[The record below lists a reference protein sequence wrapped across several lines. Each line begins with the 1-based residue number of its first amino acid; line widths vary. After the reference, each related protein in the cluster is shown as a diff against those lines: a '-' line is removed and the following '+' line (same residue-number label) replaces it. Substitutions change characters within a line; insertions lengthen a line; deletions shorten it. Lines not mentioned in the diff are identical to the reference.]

1 MEIFIQ
7 SVLNESKNKKIN
19 PIWII
24 SLFTVVSLIV
34 ILYITENLIGI
45 EDFSDYVSIPLYI
58 IIPGILVMLSILAL
72 TQSHKIKEISK
83 WSLLFLALSFTSS
96 LAAEQTWN
104 LYEHVLDI
112 DPYPSIADLFYLSA
126 PILMFISLVIFLRPI
141 SHKIPKKNILF
152 AITVSTLVLVPSM
165 IITLDASIEDNT
177 IEIMIAL
184 AYPIVGAIL
193 IIPAVIAILFSIQ
206 NEKNFFWLMIIIGI
220 VVVFAADTIFLFLV
234 IDDSY
239 QDGHPVDILWITGY
253 TIWAFMMYHI
263 LHNSRKIKSDESNG
277 DYKIGKFQKFGV
289 IITLAL
295 VNISIAIILIGMNY
309 FLGKENTIL
318 SYFSWFLMITVIIFS
333 GIIISLNSKLNKT
346 LQSRTI
352 KLEKISDDLIKAERF
367 SAIGELSSK
376 ISHDIR
382 NPLSVI
388 KVATDMISIKTKKIE
403 GVGIEENVDMINK
416 AISRI
421 VHQIDDV
428 LGFLRTKQKNLENN
442 SLENIVD
449 DSLKGMEIPA
459 QIMIKKD
466 LKQIEFVSDYFQIQT
481 MLTNIILNAVQ
492 SLGNKG
498 EITISSKKINN
509 DIIIEISDSGKG
521 VSEEDIENIFKPLF
535 TTKQRGTGLGLSSC
549 QTIIK
554 SHNGIITYSNNPSTF
569 KIVIPKLEIGKKDV
583 K

>member
-1 MEIFIQ
+1 LIQ
-7 SVLNESKNKKIN
+7 KLTENTN
-19 PIWII
+19 PIWVI
-24 SLFTVVSLIV
+24 SPVVIVVLIV
-34 ILYITENLIGI
+34 ILYLANNLVGI
-45 EDFSDYVSIPLYI
+45 ENFSDYISLPLYI
-58 IIPGILVMLSILAL
+58 IIPGILVLLSILAL
-72 TQSHKIKEISK
+72 TQSHKIKEISRG
-83 WSLLFLALSFTSS
+83 SLLFLALSFIAS

-104 LYEHVLDI
+104 FYEHVLDI
-112 DPYPSIADLFYLSA
+112 DPYPSIADFFYLSA
-126 PILMFISLVIFLRPI
+126 PILMFVSLVIFLKPI
-141 SHKIPKKNILF
+141 NHKIPKKNILF
-152 AITVSTLVLVPSM
+152 AIMVSTVVLVPSI
-165 IITLDASIEDNT
+165 IITWNAGVEDHP
-177 IEIMIAL
+177 IEIAIAL

-206 NEKNFFWLMIIIGI
+206 GKKNFFWLMIMIGI
-220 VVVFAADTIFLFLV
+220 IVVFTADTIFLFLV

-239 QDGHPVDILWITGY
+239 QDGHPVDILWVAGY

-277 DYKIGKFQKFGV
+277 VYKVEKFQKFGV
-289 IITLAL
+289 VMTLVL
-295 VNISIAIILIGMNY
+295 VNISIAIILISMNY
-309 FLGKENTIL
+309 FLDEENTTL
-318 SYFSWFLMITVIIFS
+318 SYFSWFLMIIVIIFS

-346 LQSRTI
+346 LQTRTI
-352 KLEKISDDLIKAERF
+352 KLEEMSDDLIKAERF
-367 SAIGELSSK
+367 SAIGELASK

-388 KVATDMISIKTKKIE
+388 KVASDMISMKTKEIE
-403 GVGIEENVDMINK
+403 GVEIEENVLMINR

-428 LGFLRTKQKNLENN
+428 LGFLRTKEKELENN
-442 SLENIVD
+442 SLENIVN

-459 QIMIKKD
+459 QIIIKKD
-466 LKQIEFVSDYFQIQT
+466 LKQIKFVSDYFQIQT

-492 SLGNKG
+492 SLGDKG
-498 EITISSKKINN
+498 EIVISAKKISN
-509 DIIIEISDSGKG
+509 DTIIKISDSGKG
-521 VSEEDIENIFKPLF
+521 VPEEDIVNIFKPLF

-569 KIVIPKLEIGKKDV
+569 KIVIPELGGKNV